1 MIDVAGLRS
10 ARDGRETCHLE
21 ARPDPLKH
29 DGAVISF
36 EEPVRLTV
44 DVRRLDGF
52 GGRSGVLMAQ
62 VHIGAQARLQCD
74 RCLEPFDL
82 SLELDYDEEFRPAG
96 GAGAQGDGGAGNS
109 DGDADEAGDD
119 DGRDGSAVETRR
131 SVYSGDV
138 LDFSEGFMEAVILAL
153 PIKRLCREDCR
164 GLCPRCGTNL
174 NQGNCGC
181 REERVDPRLAPLRQL
196 LSKKEPEEGY

>member
-10 ARDGRETCHLE
+10 TRDGRETFHLE

-52 GGRSGVLMAQ
+52 GARLGVLLAQ
-62 VHIGAQARLQCD
+62 IHVGAQARLQCD

-82 SLELDYDEEFRPAG
+82 PLELDYDEEFRPAG
-96 GAGAQGDGGAGNS
+96 GAGK
-109 DGDADEAGDD
+109 
-119 DGRDGSAVETRR
+119 
-131 SVYSGDV
+131 SGDV
-138 LDFSEGFMEAVILAL
+138 LDLSEGFMEAVILVL
-153 PIKRLCREDCR
+153 PIKRLCREECR
-164 GLCPRCGTNL
+164 GLCPKCGTNL